1 MLLNDTIAAFAT
13 SSASG
18 AVAVLRLSGEK
29 SLEILKALTRKET
42 FEPRKATLVNIY
54 DEGEILDK
62 ALALYFK
69 APNSYTGQDIVELS
83 LHASPYI
90 KMRVLK
96 NCFKLGARQARAG
109 EFTMRAYLNGK
120 MDLAQA
126 QGV

>member
-62 ALALYFK
+62 ALALY
-69 APNSYTGQDIVELS
+69 
-83 LHASPYI
+83 
-90 KMRVLK
+90 
-96 NCFKLGARQARAG
+96 
-109 EFTMRAYLNGK
+109 
-120 MDLAQA
+120 
-126 QGV
+126 